1 MLQRFSLVCSWNLKC
16 YLILVIPP
24 ALRLSPR
31 GCSWALSKRRRLP
44 ENCLFSLGG
53 NDCKFHFQMK
63 QFTHYHQCR
72 GGSMPEPVSLA
83 DLTWGKYRWFLL
95 LIKLFTFLSDL
106 NQRVIRR
113 VIATSALV
121 YCAYV
126 GCSDIWF
133 FFFFNSAGC
142 FFICS
147 KERIFYFRRNLYIFF
162 FLLELSTDYN
172 LFMDKMT
179 SFSTSAQCSTSDSA
193 CRISPEQTN
202 QVNYF

>member
-1 MLQRFSLVCSWNLKC
+1 MILNILTRTFLWSLAKACSNMLQRFSLVCSWNLKC

-126 GCSDIWF
+126 GCSDIWLF
-133 FFFFNSAGC
+133 FFLILLAAFLYVLKREFSTLEE
-142 FFICS
+142 I
-147 KERIFYFRRNLYIFF
+147 YIFF
-162 FLLELSTDYN
+162 F
-172 LFMDKMT
+172 
-179 SFSTSAQCSTSDSA
+179 SF
-193 CRISPEQTN
+193 
-202 QVNYF
+202 